1 MLKRLA
7 YLTTGA
13 ALLLLAAAVFWC
25 FNRLNTLALTQ
36 QQTQRQIT
44 QWRDQPQP
52 DSNYR
57 ELEVAVKDIT
67 DRTEALARQLDDAT
81 RDQAERLKSI
91 NEQLKELKGQIQT
104 LSVSYQHLQHLQ
116 HLQQQTATRSRVKA
130 KSPVTTPL
138 WAAKAPFSL
147 ISSEFRAGR
156 QFAVIAPS
164 GYHSLSQL
172 QLVASGDSVQGWQ
185 LLQLDGDRATFRKG
199 GQRLTLN
206 AGG

>member
-7 YLTTGA
+7 YLIAGS
-13 ALLLLAAAVFWC
+13 ALLLLVAAMFWG
-25 FNRLNTLALTQ
+25 FNRLNSLTLAQ
-36 QQTQRQIT
+36 QQTQRQIA

-52 DSNYR
+52 DSNYH
-57 ELEVAVKDIT
+57 ELEAAVKDIT
-67 DRTEALARQLDDAT
+67 GRTEALTRQLNDTT
-81 RDQAERLKSI
+81 RAQAERLNPI
-91 NEQLKELKGQIQT
+91 NEQLKELKGQIQA
-104 LSVSYQHLQHLQ
+104 LSASYQ

-130 KSPVTTPL
+130 KSPVPSPL

-164 GYHSLSQL
+164 GYRSISQL
-172 QLVASGDSVQGWQ
+172 QLVAPGDSVQGWQ
-185 LLQLDGDRATFRKG
+185 LLQLDGSHATFRKG

-206 AGG
+206 AGE

>member
-7 YLTTGA
+7 YLITGS
-13 ALLLLAAAVFWC
+13 ALLLLAAATFWC
-25 FNRLNTLALTQ
+25 VNRLNVLTLAQ

-44 QWRDQPQP
+44 QWRDQPQHNN
-52 DSNYR
+52 DYH
-57 ELEVAVKDIT
+57 ELQAAVKNIT
-67 DRTEALARQLDDAT
+67 GRTETLTRQLNDAASA
-81 RDQAERLKSI
+81 QAEQLQSI
-91 NEQLKELKGQIQT
+91 NEQIKALERQVQT
-104 LSVSYQHLQHLQ
+104 LSTSYQ
-116 HLQQQTATRSRVKA
+116 HLQQQTATRSRAKA
-130 KSPVTTPL
+130 KSPVPSPL

-147 ISSEFRAGR
+147 ISSEFRTGR

-172 QLVASGDSVQGWQ
+172 QLVAPGDSVQGWQ
-185 LLQLDGDRATFRKG
+185 LLQLDGSHATFRKG

>member
-7 YLTTGA
+7 HLTTGA
-13 ALLLLAAAVFWC
+13 ALLLLAAAMFWC
-25 FNRLNTLALTQ
+25 VNRLNTLTLAQ

-44 QWRDQPQP
+44 QWRDQPKP
-52 DSNYR
+52 DDNYQ

-67 DRTEALARQLDDAT
+67 GRTEALAKQLNDAT
-81 RDQAERLKSI
+81 RDQAERLNPI

-104 LSVSYQHLQHLQ
+104 LSASYQ
-116 HLQQQTATRSRVKA
+116 HLQQQTATRSRATA
-130 KSPVTTPL
+130 KRPVPSPL

-172 QLVASGDSVQGWQ
+172 QLVAPGDSVQGWQ
-185 LLQLDGDRATFRKG
+185 LLQLDGSHATFRKG

>member
-57 ELEVAVKDIT
+57 ELEAAVKNIT
-67 DRTEALARQLDDAT
+67 DRTEALARQLSDAT
-81 RDQAERLKSI
+81 STQSEQLQPI
-91 NEQLKELKGQIQT
+91 NEQLRVLKGQIQT
-104 LSVSYQHLQHLQ
+104 MNASYQ
-116 HLQQQTATRSRVKA
+116 HLQQQTATRSRAKA
-130 KSPVTTPL
+130 KSPIPSPL

-147 ISSEFRAGR
+147 ISSEFHAGR

-172 QLVASGDSVQGWQ
+172 QLVAPGDNVQGWQ
-185 LLQLDGDRATFRKG
+185 LLQLDDSHATFRKG

>member
-7 YLTTGA
+7 YLIAGS
-13 ALLLLAAAVFWC
+13 ALLLLVAAMFWG
-25 FNRLNTLALTQ
+25 FNRLNAMTLAQ

-57 ELEVAVKDIT
+57 ELEAAVKNIT
-67 DRTEALARQLDDAT
+67 NRTEALARQLNDAT
-81 RDQAERLKSI
+81 RTQAERLNPI
-91 NEQLKELKGQIQT
+91 NEQLKELKRQIQA
-104 LSVSYQHLQHLQ
+104 LSASYQ
-116 HLQQQTATRSRVKA
+116 HLQQQTATRSRAKA
-130 KSPVTTPL
+130 KRPIPSPL

-147 ISSEFRAGR
+147 IGSEFRAGR

-164 GYHSLSQL
+164 GYRSLSQL
-172 QLVASGDSVQGWQ
+172 QLVAPGDSVQGWQ
-185 LLQLDGDRATFRKG
+185 LLQLDGSHATFRKG
-199 GQRLTLN
+199 GQRQTLN

>member
-13 ALLLLAAAVFWC
+13 ALLLLAAATFWC
-25 FNRLNTLALTQ
+25 VNHLNTLTLAQ

-52 DSNYR
+52 DSNYH
-57 ELEVAVKDIT
+57 ELEVAVKNIT
-67 DRTEALARQLDDAT
+67 GHTEALARRLDDAT
-81 RDQAERLKSI
+81 SAQDARLNPI
-91 NEQLKELKGQIQT
+91 TEQLRVLEGQIRT
-104 LSVSYQHLQHLQ
+104 LSASYQHLQ
-116 HLQQQTATRSRVKA
+116 QQFATRSRAKA
-130 KSPVTTPL
+130 KHPVPSPL

-147 ISSEFRAGR
+147 ISSEFRARR

-172 QLVASGDSVQGWQ
+172 QLVAPGDSVQGWQ
-185 LLQLDGDRATFRKG
+185 LLQLDSSHATFRKG

-206 AGG
+206 AGE

>member
-1 MLKRLA
+1 MLKRLS
-7 YLTTGA
+7 YLIAGS
-13 ALLLLAAAVFWC
+13 ALLLLVAAMFWG
-25 FNRLNTLALTQ
+25 FNRLNALTLAQ
-36 QQTQRQIT
+36 QQIQRQIT

-52 DSNYR
+52 DSDYR
-57 ELEVAVKDIT
+57 ELEAAVKNIT
-67 DRTEALARQLDDAT
+67 DRTEALARQLNDAAST
-81 RDQAERLKSI
+81 QAERLQPI
-91 NEQLKELKGQIQT
+91 NEQIKELEKKIQT
-104 LSVSYQHLQHLQ
+104 LSTSYQ
-116 HLQQQTATRSRVKA
+116 HLQQQTATRSRATA

-164 GYHSLSQL
+164 GYRSLSQL
-172 QLVASGDSVQGWQ
+172 QLVAPGDSVQGWQ
-185 LLQLDGDRATFRKG
+185 LLQLDGSHATFRKG

>member
-7 YLTTGA
+7 YLIVGST
-13 ALLLLAAAVFWC
+13 LLLLVAAMFWG
-25 FNRLNTLALTQ
+25 FNRLNTLTLAQ
-36 QQTQRQIT
+36 QQTQHQIT
-44 QWRDQPQP
+44 QWRHQPQP
-52 DSNYR
+52 DSDYR
-57 ELEVAVKDIT
+57 ELEAAVKNIT
-67 DRTEALARQLDDAT
+67 DRTEALTRQLNNAT
-81 RDQAERLKSI
+81 SAQAERLHPI
-91 NEQLKELKGQIQT
+91 NEELKELAGQVQT
-104 LSVSYQHLQHLQ
+104 LSTNYQ
-116 HLQQQTATRSRVKA
+116 HLQQQTATRSRAKA
-130 KSPVTTPL
+130 KRPVPSPL

-172 QLVASGDSVQGWQ
+172 QLVTPGDSVQGWQ
-185 LLQLDGDRATFRKG
+185 LLQLDGSHATFRKG

>member
-13 ALLLLAAAVFWC
+13 ALLLLAATILWC
-25 FNRLNTLALTQ
+25 VNRLNTLTLAQ
-36 QQTQRQIT
+36 QQTQRQMV
-44 QWRDQPQP
+44 QWHNQPQP
-52 DSNYR
+52 GSNYR
-57 ELEVAVKDIT
+57 ELEVAVKNIT
-67 DRTEALARQLDDAT
+67 DRTETLAGQLADAASI
-81 RDQAERLKSI
+81 QAERLQPI
-91 NEQLKELKGQIQT
+91 NEQIKALEGQVQT
-104 LSVSYQHLQHLQ
+104 LSASYQ
-116 HLQQQTATRSRVKA
+116 HLQQQTATRSRATA
-130 KSPVTTPL
+130 KRPVSSPL

-172 QLVASGDSVQGWQ
+172 QLVAPGDSVQGWQ

-206 AGG
+206 AGE

>member
-7 YLTTGA
+7 YLTTA
-13 ALLLLAAAVFWC
+13 SILLLLAATMFWC
-25 FNRLNTLALTQ
+25 VNRLNVLTLAQ

-44 QWRDQPQP
+44 QWRDQPQHNN
-52 DSNYR
+52 DYH
-57 ELEVAVKDIT
+57 ELQAAVKNIT
-67 DRTEALARQLDDAT
+67 GRTEALARQLNDAAST
-81 RDQAERLKSI
+81 QAEQRQPI
-91 NEQLKELKGQIQT
+91 NEQIKALDRQVQT
-104 LSVSYQHLQHLQ
+104 LSASYQ
-116 HLQQQTATRSRVKA
+116 HLQQQTATRSRAKA
-130 KSPVTTPL
+130 KRPVPSPL

-172 QLVASGDSVQGWQ
+172 QLVAPGDSVQGWQ
-185 LLQLDGDRATFRKG
+185 LLQLDGSHATFRKD

-206 AGG
+206 TGG

>member
-7 YLTTGA
+7 YLIAGS
-13 ALLLLAAAVFWC
+13 ALMLLAAAMFWC
-25 FNRLNTLALTQ
+25 VNRLNTLTLAQ

-44 QWRDQPQP
+44 QRRDQPKP
-52 DSNYR
+52 DNDYR
-57 ELEVAVKDIT
+57 ELQVAVKNIT
-67 DRTEALARQLDDAT
+67 DRTEALTRQLNDAT
-81 RDQAERLKSI
+81 RAQAEQLQPI
-91 NEQLKELKGQIQT
+91 NEQIKVLERQVQT
-104 LSVSYQHLQHLQ
+104 LNANYQ
-116 HLQQQTATRSRVKA
+116 HLQQQTATRSRAKA
-130 KSPVTTPL
+130 KRPVSSPL

-164 GYHSLSQL
+164 GYRSLSQL
-172 QLVASGDSVQGWQ
+172 QLVTPGDSVQGWQ
-185 LLQLDGDRATFRKG
+185 LLQLDGSHATFRKG

>member
-13 ALLLLAAAVFWC
+13 ALLLLAAAMFWC
-25 FNRLNTLALTQ
+25 VNRLNTLTLAQ
-36 QQTQRQIT
+36 QQTQRQIN
-44 QWRDQPQP
+44 QPQP
-52 DSNYR
+52 DSDYR
-57 ELEVAVKDIT
+57 ELEVAVKNIT
-67 DRTEALARQLDDAT
+67 GRTEALTRQLNDAT
-81 RDQAERLKSI
+81 RTQAERLNPI

-104 LSVSYQHLQHLQ
+104 LSASYQ
-116 HLQQQTATRSRVKA
+116 HLQQQTATRSRATA
-130 KSPVTTPL
+130 KRPIPSPL

-172 QLVASGDSVQGWQ
+172 QLVAPGDSVQGWQ
-185 LLQLDGDRATFRKG
+185 LLQLDGSHATFRKG

>member
-25 FNRLNTLALTQ
+25 FNRLNTLTLTQ
-36 QQTQRQIT
+36 QQTQRQMA
-44 QWRDQPQP
+44 QWHNQPQQNS
-52 DSNYR
+52 DYH
-57 ELEVAVKDIT
+57 ELKVAVKNIT
-67 DRTEALARQLDDAT
+67 DSTEALARRLDDT
-81 RDQAERLKSI
+81 TSNQAEQLHPI
-91 NEQLKELKGQIQT
+91 NEQLRVLKGQIQT
-104 LSVSYQHLQHLQ
+104 LNASYQ
-116 HLQQQTATRSRVKA
+116 HLQQQTATRSRATA
-130 KSPVTTPL
+130 KSPVPSPL

-164 GYHSLSQL
+164 GYRSLSQL
-172 QLVASGDSVQGWQ
+172 QLVAPGDSVQGWQ
-185 LLQLDGDRATFRKG
+185 LLQLDGSHATFRKG

>member
-44 QWRDQPQP
+44 QWRHQPQP

-81 RDQAERLKSI
+81 RDQAERLNPI
-91 NEQLKELKGQIQT
+91 NELLKELKGQIQT
-104 LSVSYQHLQHLQ
+104 LSASYQL
-116 HLQQQTATRSRVKA
+116 LQQQTATRSRAKA
-130 KSPVTTPL
+130 KRPVPSPL

-172 QLVASGDSVQGWQ
+172 QLVAPGDSVQGWQ
-185 LLQLDGDRATFRKG
+185 LLQLDGSHATFRKG

>member
-7 YLTTGA
+7 YLIAGS
-13 ALLLLAAAVFWC
+13 ALLLLVAAVFWC
-25 FNRLNTLALTQ
+25 FNRLNTLMLAQ

-52 DSNYR
+52 DSDYR
-57 ELEVAVKDIT
+57 ELEAAVKNIT
-67 DRTEALARQLDDAT
+67 DRTEALARQLNDAAST
-81 RDQAERLKSI
+81 QAERLQPI
-91 NEQLKELKGQIQT
+91 NEQIKELEKQVQT
-104 LSVSYQHLQHLQ
+104 LSTSYQ
-116 HLQQQTATRSRVKA
+116 HLQQQTATRSRATA
-130 KSPVTTPL
+130 KCPVTTPL

-147 ISSEFRAGR
+147 IGSEFRAGR

-164 GYHSLSQL
+164 GYRSLSQL
-172 QLVASGDSVQGWQ
+172 QLVAPGDSVQGWQ
-185 LLQLDGDRATFRKG
+185 LLQLDGSHATFRKG

>member
-7 YLTTGA
+7 YLITGS

-57 ELEVAVKDIT
+57 ELEAAVKNIT
-67 DRTEALARQLDDAT
+67 DRTEALARQLADAT
-81 RDQAERLKSI
+81 STQAERLHTI
-91 NEQLKELKGQIQT
+91 NEELKELAGQVQT
-104 LSVSYQHLQHLQ
+104 LNASYQ
-116 HLQQQTATRSRVKA
+116 HLQQQTATRSRATA
-130 KSPVTTPL
+130 KRPVPSPL

-172 QLVASGDSVQGWQ
+172 QLVAPGDNVQGWQ
-185 LLQLDGDRATFRKG
+185 LLQLDGSHATFRKG

>member
-7 YLTTGA
+7 YLTTGT
-13 ALLLLAAAVFWC
+13 ALLLLAAAVFWG
-25 FNRLNTLALTQ
+25 FNRLHTLTLTL

-52 DSNYR
+52 DSDYH
-57 ELEVAVKDIT
+57 ELKVAVKNIT
-67 DRTEALARQLDDAT
+67 DRTEALARQLNDAASA
-81 RDQAERLKSI
+81 QAEQLQPI
-91 NEQLKELKGQIQT
+91 NEQIKELERQVQT
-104 LSVSYQHLQHLQ
+104 LSTSYQHLQ
-116 HLQQQTATRSRVKA
+116 QQSATRSRAKA
-130 KSPVTTPL
+130 KSPIPSPL

-147 ISSEFRAGR
+147 IGSEFRAGR

-164 GYHSLSQL
+164 GYRSLSQL
-172 QLVASGDSVQGWQ
+172 QLVAPGDSVQGWQ
-185 LLQLDGDRATFRKG
+185 LLQLDGSHATFRKG

>member
-7 YLTTGA
+7 YLITGS

-25 FNRLNTLALTQ
+25 VNRLNALTLAQ

-44 QWRDQPQP
+44 QWREPPQP
-52 DSNYR
+52 DSDYR

-67 DRTEALARQLDDAT
+67 GRTEALAKQLNDAA
-81 RDQAERLKSI
+81 RDQAEQLHPI
-91 NEQLKELKGQIQT
+91 NEQLRALEGKIQT
-104 LSVSYQHLQHLQ
+104 LNTSYQ
-116 HLQQQTATRSRVKA
+116 HLQQQTATRSRAKA
-130 KSPVTTPL
+130 KRPVPSPL

-147 ISSEFRAGR
+147 IGSEFRAGR

-164 GYHSLSQL
+164 GYRSLSQL
-172 QLVASGDSVQGWQ
+172 QLVAPGDSVQGWQ
-185 LLQLDGDRATFRKG
+185 LLQLDGSHATFRKG

>member
-13 ALLLLAAAVFWC
+13 ALLLLTVAVFWC
-25 FNRLNTLALTQ
+25 FNRLNALTLTQ

-44 QWRDQPQP
+44 HWRDQPQP
-52 DSNYR
+52 DSDYR
-57 ELEVAVKDIT
+57 ELDVAVKNIT
-67 DRTEALARQLDDAT
+67 DRTEALARRLDDT
-81 RDQAERLKSI
+81 TSNQAEQLHPI
-91 NEQLKELKGQIQT
+91 NEQLKELAGQVQT
-104 LSVSYQHLQHLQ
+104 LNASYQHLQ
-116 HLQQQTATRSRVKA
+116 QQSATRSRATTKR
-130 KSPVTTPL
+130 PVPSPL

-147 ISSEFRAGR
+147 IGSEFRAGR

-164 GYHSLSQL
+164 DYRSLSQL
-172 QLVASGDSVQGWQ
+172 QLVAPGDNMQGWQ
-185 LLQLDGDRATFRKG
+185 LLQLDGSHATFRKG

>member
-7 YLTTGA
+7 YLIIGS
-13 ALLLLAAAVFWC
+13 ALLLLAAAVFWG

-52 DSNYR
+52 DSDYR
-57 ELEVAVKDIT
+57 ELEVAVKNIT
-67 DRTEALARQLDDAT
+67 DRTETLAGQLADAASI
-81 RDQAERLKSI
+81 QAERLQPI
-91 NEQLKELKGQIQT
+91 NEQIKALEGQVQT
-104 LSVSYQHLQHLQ
+104 LSASYQ
-116 HLQQQTATRSRVKA
+116 HLQQQTATRSRATA
-130 KSPVTTPL
+130 KRPVSSPL

-164 GYHSLSQL
+164 GYRSLSQF
-172 QLVASGDSVQGWQ
+172 QLVAPGDNVQGWQ
-185 LLQLDGDRATFRKG
+185 LLQLDGSHATFRKSG
-199 GQRLTLN
+199 HRLTLN
-206 AGG
+206 AGE

>member
-7 YLTTGA
+7 YLIAGS
-13 ALLLLAAAVFWC
+13 ALLLLVAAMFWG
-25 FNRLNTLALTQ
+25 FNRLNTLTLAQ

-44 QWRDQPQP
+44 QWRDQPKP
-52 DSNYR
+52 DSDYR
-57 ELEVAVKDIT
+57 ELEAAVKNIT
-67 DRTEALARQLDDAT
+67 DRTETLTRQLADAT
-81 RDQAERLKSI
+81 STQAERLHPI
-91 NEQLKELKGQIQT
+91 NEQIKALERQIQT
-104 LSVSYQHLQHLQ
+104 LSTSYQ
-116 HLQQQTATRSRVKA
+116 HLQQQTATRSRATA
-130 KSPVTTPL
+130 KRPVTTPL

-164 GYHSLSQL
+164 GYRSLSQL
-172 QLVASGDSVQGWQ
+172 QLVAPGDSVQGWQ
-185 LLQLDGDRATFRKG
+185 LLQLDGSHATFRKG